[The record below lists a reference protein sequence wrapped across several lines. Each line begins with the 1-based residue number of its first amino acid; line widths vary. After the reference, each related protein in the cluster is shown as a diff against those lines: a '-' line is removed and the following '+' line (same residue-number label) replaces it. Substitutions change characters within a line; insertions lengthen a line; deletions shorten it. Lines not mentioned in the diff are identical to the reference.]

1 MKACPAR
8 HTHYKLCHNLTT
20 NTNLIYSPDGESL
33 AGEAGIS
40 TGSEGVAIHEKDAQ
54 RSHTSKYQGR
64 IQDFLKGEG

>member
-8 HTHYKLCHNLTT
+8 HTHYTLCHNLTT

-40 TGSEGVAIHEKDAQ
+40 TGSEVVAIHGKDAQ
-54 RSHTSKYQGR
+54 RSLKTQASIRAGSK
-64 IQDFLKGEG
+64 IS